1 MRAYLSAMA
10 DAAKV
15 DLSLDDCRAVA
26 GYAALCARSVLP
38 VFERRYPHDGRPHDA
53 IAAARLFAGGAGRTK
68 LLRDRAWSALRAA
81 REAGDH
87 GELAASEAARAAV
100 AAAGAAYLHPLATA
114 TQVKHI
120 LGSAAH
126 AVRAIELTSPATAE
140 MHLAMLAGLAP
151 PQVSAI
157 LRRYPEAPMKGNR
170 VGELIRELDAAL
182 R

>member
-1 MRAYLSAMA
+1 MCAYLSAMA

-15 DLSLDDCRAVA
+15 YHSLDACRAVE
-26 GYAALCARSVLP
+26 GYAAQCACSVLP
-38 VFERRYPHDGRPHDA
+38 VFDRRYPHDRRPHDA

-81 REAGDH
+81 GEAADH
-87 GELAASEAARAAV
+87 GEPAASEAARAPV

-126 AVRAIELTSPATAE
+126 AVRAIELSSPDTAE

-151 PQVSAI
+151 PQVSGI
-157 LRRYPEAPMKGNR
+157 LRRYPEAPLKGGR
-170 VGELIRELDAAL
+170 VGELIREFDAAL